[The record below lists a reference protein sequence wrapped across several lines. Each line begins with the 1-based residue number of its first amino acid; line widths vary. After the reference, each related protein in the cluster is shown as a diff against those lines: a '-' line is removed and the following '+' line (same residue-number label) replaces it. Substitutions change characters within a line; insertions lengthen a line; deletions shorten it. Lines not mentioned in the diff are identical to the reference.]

1 MLACQLFLWYNQYD
15 KSHGSDK
22 MLSIYLSAL
31 DTQEEK
37 DFFEDMYRNN
47 RGKMLSIAYSILGNK
62 EDAEDAVHIAFLK
75 LADQLKN
82 LLQKSRQDLKRYIV
96 ITIRNTSIT
105 IYNRN
110 KKNAQR
116 LEALND
122 DTPDNVFKF
131 EASQIEALQI
141 ALPKLPQNYKDIL
154 TMYYYMRMSAG
165 EISKTLDISVD
176 NVWKRLSRAR
186 NMLKAL
192 IEESETD
199 E

>member
-1 MLACQLFLWYNQYD
+1 
-15 KSHGSDK
+15 

-37 DFFEDMYRNN
+37 DFFEDMYCNC
-47 RGKMLSIAYSILGNK
+47 RGKMLSIAFSILGNK

-75 LADQLKN
+75 LAYQLKN
-82 LLQKSRQDLKRYIV
+82 LLQKNRQDLKRYIV

-110 KKNAQR
+110 KKNAGR

-122 DTPDNVFKF
+122 DTPDNDNVFKF

-165 EISKTLDISVD
+165 EISKTFDISVD

-192 IEESETD
+192 IEEGETG

>member
-1 MLACQLFLWYNQYD
+1 
-15 KSHGSDK
+15 

-47 RGKMLSIAYSILGNK
+47 RGKMLSIAFSILGNK

-110 KKNAQR
+110 KKNAGR

-122 DTPDNVFKF
+122 DTPDNDNVFKF

-154 TMYYYMRMSAG
+154 TMYYYMRMSAE

>member
-1 MLACQLFLWYNQYD
+1 
-15 KSHGSDK
+15 

-37 DFFEDMYRNN
+37 DLFEEMYYNC
-47 RGKMLSIAYSILGNK
+47 RGKMYSIAFSILGNR

-82 LLQKSRQDLKRYIV
+82 LLHKSRQDLKRYIV
-96 ITIRNTSIT
+96 IAIRNTSIT
-105 IYNRN
+105 IYNQN
-110 KKNAQR
+110 KKSSER
-116 LEALND
+116 FEAIND
-122 DTPDNVFKF
+122 DIPDKDNVIEFDS
-131 EASQIEALQI
+131 SQADALQS
-141 ALPKLPQNYKDIL
+141 ALTKLPQMYKDIL
-154 TMYYYMRMSAG
+154 TLYYYMDTPVND
-165 EISKTLDISVD
+165 ISKLLGISKE

>member
-1 MLACQLFLWYNQYD
+1 
-15 KSHGSDK
+15 

-37 DFFEDMYRNN
+37 DFFEDMYRNC
-47 RGKMLSIAYSILGNK
+47 RGKMLSIAFSILGNK

-122 DTPDNVFKF
+122 DMPDNDNVFKF
-131 EASQIEALQI
+131 EASQIDALQI
-141 ALPKLPQNYKDIL
+141 ALPKLPQKYKDIL

>member
-1 MLACQLFLWYNQYD
+1 MLLV
-15 KSHGSDK
+15 
-22 MLSIYLSAL
+22 YLSAL

-37 DFFEDMYRNN
+37 DFFEDMYRNC
-47 RGKMLSIAYSILGNK
+47 RGKMYSIAYGGLGNK

-122 DTPDNVFKF
+122 DMPDNDNVFKF

-141 ALPKLPQNYKDIL
+141 ALPKLPQKYKDIL
-154 TMYYYMRMSAG
+154 TMYYYMEMSAG

>member
-1 MLACQLFLWYNQYD
+1 M
-15 KSHGSDK
+15 
-22 MLSIYLSAL
+22 
-31 DTQEEK
+31 
-37 DFFEDMYRNN
+37 
-47 RGKMLSIAYSILGNK
+47 
-62 EDAEDAVHIAFLK
+62 
-75 LADQLKN
+75 
-82 LLQKSRQDLKRYIV
+82 KRYIV

-110 KKNAQR
+110 KKNAGR

-122 DTPDNVFKF
+122 DTPDNDNVFKF

>member
-1 MLACQLFLWYNQYD
+1 
-15 KSHGSDK
+15 

-37 DFFEDMYRNN
+37 VFFEDMYRNN

-82 LLQKSRQDLKRYIV
+82 LLQKNRQDLKRYIV

-110 KKNAQR
+110 KKNAGR

-122 DTPDNVFKF
+122 DTPDNDSVFKF
-131 EASQIEALQI
+131 EALQIESLQI
-141 ALPKLPQNYKDIL
+141 ALPKLPQKYKDIL